1 VQAERTDDKEMV
13 VFDRR
18 LSYVLSQV
26 VLVMGLMAGVAL
38 LCTPTSC
45 QADTAGD
52 IAAPA
57 VIGLPIIRSYPYAEI
72 GDISPGVQLTSD
84 ALGRLVLVQEGVY
97 IVFDDRNWTD
107 IPVTKNSGTTLSHV
121 TRAQDGTNYY
131 SASASWGIWDY
142 TDTGGLIPHPLT
154 PVSAP
159 AWISTKFAQIVP
171 TDAGA
176 YYACGSGVVYRD
188 IKTGLHQYFQIP
200 EVVNVFAIGNTAYVC
215 SSTKGILRIDTE
227 TGSLVPLA
235 GGHPGICFDTAVPW
249 DSGRVLGRSITGAFL
264 LFDGTEFTPWKS
276 GIDSVFS
283 SSGVKIVPISD
294 NRLAVLVKGRGVF
307 LLDHEGRL
315 QLALDGTEF
324 AGVTEVCAGEPGV
337 LWTANN
343 NSVTKILYDAPVR
356 VFDNRLGLNL
366 QWSSVFTDGSKVYII
381 SDGKICESIPGPAGE
396 PTQFRALPI
405 SLENGVW
412 SASATPHGLL
422 IGNSNG
428 VFYRH
433 DNGEITQVLS
443 GFNANRLISMSDNFC
458 VVVGEQK
465 IAALGWD
472 GSTWSAIGSPIP
484 GIGYPSA
491 IVKAPPNALWI
502 ELGVNRVARISWRN
516 NKLSSQVFDSFPW
529 KNGAWLSL
537 GVVGSTVVVANGT
550 DARVYYDE
558 LKETFVEAPE
568 LEALIKAAPYCP
580 LRPMKTRDGVIWMPH
595 TRGVYRLV
603 PTANGYK
610 AEIGQL
616 DIIRENFPVLQIV
629 GGNDVWIT
637 GERVLERIE
646 PKASYA
652 AARELRPIVTAVVDS
667 RTKRQIYSALKP
679 GPSEL
684 QNIPYAANNLN
695 FQFFPGTFARVRSAN
710 YQYKFEGD
718 GSDWSMPSR
727 DSTIRFSDLHEGK
740 YRMTVR
746 LSDSTGQVGELTT
759 VEFGIAPP
767 IYRTWYAY
775 LTYTLGC
782 LALLAGAGRWLLW
795 RAKKQ
800 NEHLESLVHSR
811 TAELQIAVVEARQA
825 AQAKSQFL
833 ANMSHEIRTPM
844 NGVIGMSNFLVETQL
859 NADQREFAET
869 IRNSAEALLTII
881 NDILDF
887 SKLEAGKLQFEEVD
901 FDLAVLID
909 ETTKLLAPRAAA
921 KNIQFDVRVTP
932 ELPAVLRGD
941 AGRLR
946 QVLLN
951 LVGNAVK
958 FTEKG
963 SVFMRVDRESATDKR
978 ERPVCLRIEIEDTG
992 IGISAEA
999 AAQLF
1004 HPFSQAD
1011 ASTTRRFGG
1020 TGLGL
1025 AISRQLVELMGGK
1038 IGQRPRTDGQGS
1050 VFWFTVELRVGSPK
1064 KTGNTPLSAVVQN
1077 EPPDDVNA
1085 LCGLRVLVAEDNLVN
1100 QRLAEMQL
1108 KRLGCSMKCVGNGL
1122 LAIEALRQEN
1132 FDVVLMDCQMP
1143 EMDGYEATRQLR
1155 SIHKLLTPVIAMT
1168 ANAMVGDRE
1177 KCFEAGMDDYL
1188 SKPVRLPALQAA
1200 LLRVI
1205 RTHSPQT

>member
-1 VQAERTDDKEMV
+1 MV
-13 VFDRR
+13 VLDRQ
-18 LSYVLSQV
+18 LSYVLTQL
-26 VLVMGLMAGVAL
+26 VLGMGLVTGVAL
-38 LCTPTSC
+38 FCTPSHC
-45 QADTAGD
+45 QAETAGD
-52 IAAPA
+52 NTPPA
-57 VIGLPIIRSYPYAEI
+57 VIGLPIMRSYPYAEI
-72 GDISPGVQLTSD
+72 GDISPGVQLTND
-84 ALGRLVLVQEGVY
+84 ALGRLVLVQEGAY

-107 IPVTKNSGTTLSHV
+107 IPITKNSGTTLSHV
-121 TRAQDGTNYY
+121 TRARDGTNYY

-154 PVSAP
+154 PASAP
-159 AWISTKFAQIVP
+159 AWISTKFGQIVP

-176 YYACGSGVVYRD
+176 YFACGSGVVYRD
-188 IKTGLHQYFQIP
+188 LKTGLHQYFQVP

-235 GGHPGICFDTAVPW
+235 AGHQGICFDTTAPW
-249 DSGRVLGRSITGAFL
+249 DSGRVLGRSINGAFL
-264 LFDGTEFTPWKS
+264 LFNGTEFTPWRS

-315 QLALDGTEF
+315 QLALDGTGF

-343 NSVTKILYDAPVR
+343 DSVTKILYDAPIR

-366 QWSSVFTDGSKVYII
+366 QWSSVFTDGNKLYII

-412 SASATPHGLL
+412 AASATPHGLL
-422 IGNSNG
+422 IGNSTG
-428 VFYRH
+428 VFYRR
-433 DNGEITQVLS
+433 DNGEITQVLG

-491 IVKAPPNALWI
+491 IVRAPPNALWI
-502 ELGVNRVARISWRN
+502 ELGVNRVARISWGN

-537 GVVGSTVVVANGT
+537 GVIGSTVVVANGT

-558 LKETFVEAPE
+558 QKETFVEAPE
-568 LEALIKAAPYCP
+568 LEALIKSAPYCP
-580 LRPMKTRDGVIWMPH
+580 LRPMKTKDGVIWMPH

-603 PTANGYK
+603 PTASGYK

-629 GGNDVWIT
+629 GDNDVWIT

-646 PKASYA
+646 PKVSYA

-667 RTKRQIYSALKP
+667 RTKRQIYSALKLD
-679 GPSEL
+679 PSAL

-710 YQYKFEGD
+710 YQFKFEGD

-727 DSTIRFSDLHEGK
+727 DSTIRFSDLREGK
-740 YRMTVR
+740 HRMTVR
-746 LSDSTGQVGELTT
+746 LSDSTGQVGESTT
-759 VEFGIAPP
+759 VEFTIASP

-775 LTYTLGC
+775 LAYALGS
-782 LALLAGAGRWLLW
+782 LITLAGASKWLLW
-795 RAKKQ
+795 QARVR
-800 NEHLESLVHSR
+800 NEHLESLVHRR
-811 TAELQIAVVEARQA
+811 TAELQVAAAEARQA

-844 NGVIGMSNFLVETQL
+844 NGVIGMSNLLVDTKL
-859 NADQREFAET
+859 NSEQREFADT
-869 IRNSAEALLTII
+869 IRGSAEALLTII

-887 SKLEAGKLQFEEVD
+887 SKLEAGKLKFEATD
-901 FDLAVLID
+901 FELLVLVE
-909 ETTKLLAPRAAA
+909 ETVRLLAPRAAA
-921 KNIQFDVRVTP
+921 KGIEFSFKIAP
-932 ELPAVLRGD
+932 ELPTMLRGD
-941 AGRLR
+941 PGRLR

-958 FTEKG
+958 FTEQG
-963 SVFMRVDRESATDKR
+963 SVSVRIRRENKADLK
-978 ERPVCLRIEIEDTG
+978 ERQFCVSFEVEDTG
-992 IGISAEA
+992 VGVTTEA

-1025 AISRQLVELMGGK
+1025 AISRQIVELMGGK
-1038 IGQRPRTDGQGS
+1038 IGHRPRKDGKGS
-1050 VFWFTVELRVGSPK
+1050 VFWFSVELELGSPK
-1064 KTGNTPLSAVVQN
+1064 KTGNTPVPAIDKNKTSDDASA
-1077 EPPDDVNA
+1077 
-1085 LCGLRVLVAEDNLVN
+1085 LKGLRVLLAEDNPVN
-1100 QRLAEMQL
+1100 QRLAEVQL
-1108 KRLGCSMKCVGNGL
+1108 KRLGCSLRCVGNGL
-1122 LAIEALRQEN
+1122 LAIEALCQEN
-1132 FDVVLMDCQMP
+1132 YDVVLMDCQMP

-1155 SIHKLLTPVIAMT
+1155 SIHKLRTPIIAMT

-1177 KCFEAGMDDYL
+1177 KCLEAGMDDYL
-1188 SKPVRLPALQAA
+1188 SKPVRLPELKAA
-1200 LLRVI
+1200 LLRAA
-1205 RTHSPQT
+1205 RMHAPQT